1 MLIPRDIWELAATV
15 PLPPGP
21 KELVTKGPLPKE
33 AATKVPL
40 PKEVGTPVPLA
51 PAPATKV
58 LVGCLEDWVTGAAW
72 VQVRQGL

>member
-21 KELVTKGPLPKE
+21 KELVTKVPKE
-33 AATKVPL
+33 AATKVLL

-58 LVGCLEDWVTGAAW
+58 QVGCLEDWTAGAVW